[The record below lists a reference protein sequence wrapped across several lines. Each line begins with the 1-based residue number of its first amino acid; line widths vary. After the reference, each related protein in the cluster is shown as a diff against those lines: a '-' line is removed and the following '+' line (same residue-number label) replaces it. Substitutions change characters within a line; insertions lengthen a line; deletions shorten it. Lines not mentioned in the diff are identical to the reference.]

1 MAAAAPGGGAL
12 ANLPRPPPS
21 GRAAARSRGPLP
33 PRFRA
38 APAAAPAAAAPAGG
52 PATARDLYRA
62 DDAPARAF
70 GFLSAA
76 DFDTRFALD
85 AGGAQLGAGAFSVVL
100 GATERSTGRPVAVK
114 RAAKRRVQSGA
125 MDALF
130 ARRVRNEADIGA
142 RLGATLAAAELLG
155 AYEDEG
161 SVSLVLERCSG
172 GRLGGPLAEAAAA
185 PLAAAALRAVAQ
197 AHAAGVVLRDVKPD
211 NFLFTAPG
219 RRGAPGLRAID
230 FGVSVFAPRNGNWV
244 DAKAGSPMF
253 VAPDVLRS
261 RYGAPADLWSLGVT
275 LYTLLAGRLP
285 FGGEEGEEV
294 AARWALDGTFDHK
307 EAFRAVLYAPL
318 DFERP
323 PWGALSPEAADFA
336 RALLE
341 RDPAARPTAL
351 EALGHPWLR
360 ALGGGG
366 GGGGGLALEDTVVAR
381 LQRYALGGPLK
392 RAAQRRVAALGGA
405 APPAALMGLFDAA
418 AGGAPRA
425 PEAAL
430 RAALRARFALE
441 DDEAAKVLAPLA
453 GADGGGVPRDAWA
466 AAVADWGG
474 AAAAAPAFAPALDAA
489 FREADADADG
499 ALGRADLARFLAGAA
514 PACPDVGPAALREA
528 DADGDR
534 RISRAELSA
543 LLAAPDAPL
552 EAFDARVRGG

>member
-1 MAAAAPGGGAL
+1 V
-12 ANLPRPPPS
+12 
-21 GRAAARSRGPLP
+21 
-33 PRFRA
+33 
-38 APAAAPAAAAPAGG
+38 PAAEAAAAAPAGG

-76 DFDTRFALD
+76 DFDARFELNT
-85 AGGAQLGAGAFSVVL
+85 GGAQLGAGAFSVVL

-114 RAAKRRVQSGA
+114 RSAKRRVQSGA

-211 NFLFTAPG
+211 NFLFAAPG

-230 FGVSVFAPRNGNWV
+230 FGVSVFAPRNSNWV

-294 AARWALDGTFDHK
+294 AARWARDGTFDHK

-323 PWGALSPEAADFA
+323 PWGALSPAAAGFA
-336 RALLE
+336 RALLT

-351 EALGHPWLR
+351 EALRHPWLR
-360 ALGGGG
+360 ALGV

-381 LQRYALGGPLK
+381 LQRFALGGPLK

-405 APPAALMGLFDAA
+405 APPAAALMGLFDAA
-418 AGGAPRA
+418 AAGAPVA

-441 DDEAAKVLAPLA
+441 DDEAAKVMAPLA
-453 GADGGGVPRDAWA
+453 GADGGGVLRDAWA

-474 AAAAAPAFAPALDAA
+474 AAAATPAFAPALDAA

-499 ALGRADLARFLAGAA
+499 ALGRADLARFLTGAA
-514 PACPDVGPAALREA
+514 PACPDLGPAALREA
-528 DADGDR
+528 DADGDGR
-534 RISRAELSA
+534 VSRAEFAA

-552 EAFDARVRGG
+552 EAFDARARGG